1 MSKTFS
7 GNEARRQQ
15 KKLTPL
21 REASGKLQREPQEER
36 TAEIVAIVLAQP
48 HRRGDGDDRR
58 STPIGRLILDRK
70 VASPGVTIE
79 ELFRAVE
86 QYTEARSRERRAID
100 AQRAW
105 ACNPDARTP
114 QDLSPEKVAEWR
126 REWGDVRRAL
136 RDAGEMAQRAIH
148 AVLAED
154 LHPDT
159 EERVYSFWVTHGT
172 GVGLAALA
180 RYFKIV

>member
-1 MSKTFS
+1 MSKFS
-7 GNEARRQQ
+7 GNEARRKQR
-15 KKLTPL
+15 LTPR
-21 REASGKLQREPQEER
+21 REPSGKLQREPVEER

-58 STPIGRLILDRK
+58 STPIGRLILDKR
-70 VASPGVTIE
+70 VAHPGLTIE

-100 AQRAW
+100 VQRAW

-114 QDLSPEKVAEWR
+114 GELSPEKVAEWR

-136 RDAGEMAQRAIH
+136 RDAGEMAQRAVQT
-148 AVLAED
+148 VLAEE